1 MEKYKQAL
9 RDFLAGVMPGR
20 ENALVFGEGPLYP
33 KLMLIGE
40 APGEQET
47 LMGRPFVGKA
57 GKNLD
62 RFLEL
67 AGMRREEI
75 YISNAVKIRPTKTGK
90 TGRISNRPPTKEE
103 IALFRP
109 WLLREIDLVAPQVI
123 ATLGNVPL
131 YAVTG
136 DRRLTIGEAHGR
148 VMEAGETGRRL
159 FALYHPASLIYNR
172 ALEPVYEQDV
182 RALAAWIARDA
193 HGAAL
198 SGAKTDI

>member
-20 ENALVFGEGPLYP
+20 ENALVFGEGPLHP

-131 YAVTG
+131 FAVTG

-159 FALYHPASLIYNR
+159 YALYHPASLIYNR

-182 RALAAWIARDA
+182 RALAAWIDRDA
-193 HGAAL
+193 RGAVL

>member
-20 ENALVFGEGPLYP
+20 ENALVFGEGPLHP

-62 RFLEL
+62 HFLEL
-67 AGMRREEI
+67 AAMRREEI
-75 YISNAVKIRPTKTGK
+75 YISNAVKIRPTKTGR

>member
-1 MEKYKQAL
+1 MEQYKRELKAFIAL
-9 RDFLAGVMPGR
+9 HMPGK
-20 ENALVFGEGPLYP
+20 EDALVFGDGPKRP

-47 LMGRPFVGKA
+47 LQGRPFVGKA

-67 AGMRREEI
+67 AQLERSEI
-75 YISNAVKIRPTKTGK
+75 YISNAVKYRPTKVGK
-90 TGRISNRPPTKEE
+90 TGRISNRPPTKDE

-109 WLLREIDLVAPQVI
+109 WLVKEIDEIAPRMI

-131 YAVTG
+131 GAVTG
-136 DRRLTIGEAHGR
+136 QRITIGEVHGR
-148 VMEAGETGRRL
+148 VIPAGETGLDL

-172 ALEPVYEQDV
+172 SLESVYEQDV
-182 RALAAWIARDA
+182 RKLAELLQNVD
-193 HGAAL
+193 
-198 SGAKTDI
+198 

>member
-20 ENALVFGEGPLYP
+20 ESALVFGEGPLHP

-131 YAVTG
+131 FAVTG
-136 DRRLTIGEAHGR
+136 DKRLTIGEAHGR
-148 VMEAGETGRRL
+148 VMEAGETGRLL

-182 RALAAWIARDA
+182 RALAAWIAQDA
-193 HGAAL
+193 CGAVITD
-198 SGAKTDI
+198 AKTDI